1 MLGING
7 IEIVRAMSGRRDWR
21 WSMGKIWLSLEWKNN
36 EYLKIM
42 YAGSKHLLDIEE
54 ILANGRNGSNN
65 LKQRTEKKT
74 VNN

>member
-1 MLGING
+1 
-7 IEIVRAMSGRRDWR
+7 
-21 WSMGKIWLSLEWKNN
+21 
-36 EYLKIM
+36 M
-42 YAGSKHLLDIEE
+42 YAGSKHLLVIEE